1 MNNKKL
7 LIYEFNELVKILAE
21 IKDQIDYDIIEF
33 NQSNLLSKELFN
45 DNNYL
50 IITKNKLS
58 NYKNQL
64 ILKSLPIKLIKL
76 IEKLNIAFLKLKYN
90 QQSEIYIRNYKINL
104 NSREMFFKKTKLKL
118 TEKETNIIIYLF
130 NSDKPVKID
139 ILQSEVWGY
148 QSKLETHT
156 VETHIYRLRKK
167 ILDTFSDNEFIISKK
182 NGYQIK

>member
-7 LIYEFNELVKILAE
+7 LIFEFNELVKILEE
-21 IKDQIDYDIIEF
+21 IKSQIDYDIIEV
-33 NQSNLLSKELFN
+33 NQSKLLSTELFN
-45 DNNYL
+45 DNNFL

-58 NYKNQL
+58 GYDNQL
-64 ILKSLPIKLIKL
+64 ILKRLPIKLFKF
-76 IEKLNIAFLKLKYN
+76 IEMLNIEFLKLKYN

-104 NSREMFFKKTKLKL
+104 NSREMFLKKAKLKL

-130 NSDKPVKID
+130 NSDKPVKIE

-167 ILDTFSDNEFIISKK
+167 ILETFDDNNFIISTQ
-182 NGYQIK
+182 NGYKII

>member
-7 LIYEFNELVKILAE
+7 LIYEFSKLVEILAE
-21 IKDQIDYDIIEF
+21 IKDQINYDVIAVNDLKLSSTE
-33 NQSNLLSKELFN
+33 LLD

-50 IITKNKLS
+50 IITQNQLPG
-58 NYKNQL
+58 YKNQL
-64 ILKSLPIKLIKL
+64 LLKSLPIKLFKL
-76 IEKLNIAFLKLKYN
+76 IEKLNIEFLKQKYN
-90 QQSEIYIRNYKINL
+90 QQSEVFIGSYKINL
-104 NSREMFFKKTKLKL
+104 NSREMFLKKAKLKL

-130 NSDKPVKID
+130 NSDKPVKIE

-167 ILDTFSDNEFIISKK
+167 ILETFDDNNFIISTQ
-182 NGYQIK
+182 NGYKII